1 MAKPL
6 QSILNWVCENFKKD
20 ASKML
25 IWTGV
30 AGWTLSS
37 LAQICGILF
46 NKEIPKEQ
54 KSYLVPQ
61 ELFDAAVNIG
71 SFFIF
76 TQTSKKI
83 VSKMFSTGKW
93 APKSVRAFLDKNKAQ
108 FGERI
113 GKLDFD
119 LDKVLKQNPDFPKE
133 AYYACKNFGTTIA
146 TIGAGVVSSN
156 IITPI
161 LRNRAAT
168 KMQKN
173 YIDAKTSKPNET
185 TPNNKPT
192 FKSNPLNYNNS
203 YGMKI

>member
-1 MAKPL
+1 MANPL
-6 QSILNWVCENFKKD
+6 QSILNWVYENFKKD

-54 KSYLVPQ
+54 KGYLVPQ

-71 SFFIF
+71 SFFVF
-76 TQTSKKI
+76 TQTTKKV

-93 APKSVRAFLDKNKAQ
+93 APKSVRAFLDKNKAKLGDKM
-108 FGERI
+108 F
-113 GKLDFD
+113 KLDFD
-119 LDKVLKQNPDFPKE
+119 LDEVLKKNTDFPKE

-161 LRNRAAT
+161 LRNKAAT
-168 KMQKN
+168 RMQKN
-173 YIDAKTSKPNET
+173 YLDAKTTKPNDKNI
-185 TPNNKPT
+185 NNKQKEYICQSLT
-192 FKSNPLNYNNS
+192 L
-203 YGMKI
+203 ID

>member
-1 MAKPL
+1 MANPL
-6 QSILNWVCENFKKD
+6 QNILNWVCENFKKD

-76 TQTSKKI
+76 TQTSKKGGPRRENCI
-83 VSKMFSTGKW
+83 
-93 APKSVRAFLDKNKAQ
+93 
-108 FGERI
+108 
-113 GKLDFD
+113 
-119 LDKVLKQNPDFPKE
+119 
-133 AYYACKNFGTTIA
+133 
-146 TIGAGVVSSN
+146 
-156 IITPI
+156 
-161 LRNRAAT
+161 
-168 KMQKN
+168 
-173 YIDAKTSKPNET
+173 
-185 TPNNKPT
+185 
-192 FKSNPLNYNNS
+192 
-203 YGMKI
+203 

>member
-1 MAKPL
+1 MANPL
-6 QSILNWVCENFKKD
+6 QKILNWVCENFKKD

-37 LAQICGILF
+37 LAQAGAVLF

-54 KSYLVPQ
+54 KGYLVPQ
-61 ELFDAAVNIG
+61 ELADAAINIG
-71 SFFIF
+71 SFFLF
-76 TQTSKKI
+76 TLVAKKS
-83 VSKMFSTGKW
+83 VSKLFSTGKF
-93 APKSVRAFLDKNKAQ
+93 APKSVRAFLDKNKA
-108 FGERI
+108 
-113 GKLDFD
+113 KLGDKMCKFDFD
-119 LDKVLKQNPDFPKE
+119 LDEVLKNNPDFPKE

-146 TIGAGVVSSN
+146 TIGAGIISSN

-173 YIDAKTSKPNET
+173 YIDATTSKPNEKVV
-185 TPNNKPT
+185 NKEPT
-192 FKSNPLNYNNS
+192 FRSQASVYKSS
-203 YGMKI
+203 YGMRI

>member
-1 MAKPL
+1 MANPL
-6 QSILNWVCENFKKD
+6 QSILNWVYENFKKD

-54 KSYLVPQ
+54 KGYLVPQ

-71 SFFIF
+71 SFFVF
-76 TQTSKKI
+76 TQTTKKV

-93 APKSVRAFLDKNKAQ
+93 APKSVRAFLDKNKAKLGDKM
-108 FGERI
+108 F
-113 GKLDFD
+113 KLDFD
-119 LDKVLKQNPDFPKE
+119 LDEVLKKNTDFPKE

-161 LRNRAAT
+161 LRNKAAT
-168 KMQKN
+168 RMQKN
-173 YIDAKTSKPNET
+173 YLDAKTTKPNDKNI
-185 TPNNKPT
+185 NNEPT
-192 FKSNPLNYNNS
+192 FKAYNYNQS
-203 YGMKI
+203 SSALRI

>member
-1 MAKPL
+1 MANPL
-6 QSILNWVCENFKKD
+6 QSILNWVYENFKKD

-37 LAQICGILF
+37 LAQVCGILF

-54 KSYLVPQ
+54 KGYLVPQ

-71 SFFIF
+71 SFFVF
-76 TQTSKKI
+76 TQTTKKV

-93 APKSVRAFLDKNKAQ
+93 APKSVRAFLDKNKAKLGDKM
-108 FGERI
+108 F
-113 GKLDFD
+113 KLDFD
-119 LDKVLKQNPDFPKE
+119 LDEVLKKNTDFPKE

-161 LRNRAAT
+161 LRNKAAT
-168 KMQKN
+168 RMQKN
-173 YIDAKTSKPNET
+173 YLDAKTTKPNDKNI
-185 TPNNKPT
+185 NNKPT
-192 FKSNPLNYNNS
+192 FKAYNYNQNS
-203 YGMKI
+203 FNLRI